1 MKAWGR
7 NSAFN
12 GTKIIQV
19 ACVVCSLLFVTLTR
33 SANDDRTR
41 AGGPAN
47 QSGTNLPPVEQN
59 YPFVN
64 GHWVSLV
71 MDWGVKVKLEDGS
84 VWEIA
89 SKDQSKTRN
98 WMVAQK
104 ISVNEYPNDRYPFRL
119 TNTDQK
125 ESADARL
132 VSRLRP

>member
-1 MKAWGR
+1 MNVTKTVQASCVIAGLMVIAFTS
-7 NSAFN
+7 SA
-12 GTKIIQV
+12 
-19 ACVVCSLLFVTLTR
+19 S
-33 SANDDRTR
+33 DDRTSASGSGR
-41 AGGPAN
+41 LQSSDPN
-47 QSGTNLPPVEQN
+47 QSYPVGSG
-59 YPFVN
+59 P
-64 GHWVSLV
+64 WVGRS
-71 MDWGVKVKLEDGS
+71 MDSGAKIKLEDGS

-125 ESADARL
+125 ESVDARL

>member
-1 MKAWGR
+1 M
-7 NSAFN
+7 NV
-12 GTKIIQV
+12 TKLTQV
-19 ACVVCSLLFVTLTR
+19 SCVLASLLIVTWTG
-33 SANDDRTR
+33 SASADRVC
-41 AGGPAN
+41 AGGFGSLQSSDTN
-47 QSGTNLPPVEQN
+47 QSYPVGS
-59 YPFVN
+59 
-64 GHWVSLV
+64 GHWVGLS
-71 MDWGVKVKLEDGS
+71 MDSGAKIKLEDGS

-132 VSRLRP
+132 VSRLRQ